1 MTSRFIAF
9 VLIIILSPV
18 FIFTSLYIFF
28 LDGSPIFFKQKR
40 AGKLDT
46 FFYIYKFRTM
56 KKNTPDI
63 PSDKLERSPF
73 YSGGYML
80 RKLSID
86 EIPQLIN
93 IIKGEMNFIG
103 PRPALHNQDYL
114 ISKRKELNINN
125 LSPGITGWA
134 QINGRDKITEDQKI
148 ELDHYYALNKSF
160 KLDLEILL
168 KTFIKVLSIKDIN

>member
-1 MTSRFIAF
+1 MISRLTAF
-9 VLIIILSPV
+9 TLIIFLSPLL
-18 FIFTSLYIFF
+18 FLTSVYIFF
-28 LDGSPIFFKQKR
+28 LDGKPIFFKQKR
-40 AGKLDT
+40 AGRNDT

-56 KKNTPDI
+56 KKDTPDI
-63 PSDKLERSPF
+63 PSDKLEYNPF
-73 YSGGYML
+73 YFGGNML

-93 IIKGEMNFIG
+93 IVKGEMNFIG

-114 ISKRKELNINN
+114 ILKRKELNINYLN
-125 LSPGITGWA
+125 PGITGWA
-134 QINGRDKITEDQKI
+134 QINGRDKITENEKI
-148 ELDHYYALNKSF
+148 ELDHYYALNKSL

>member
-1 MTSRFIAF
+1 VISRLTALM
-9 VLIIILSPV
+9 LIIFLSPLL
-18 FIFTSLYIFF
+18 FLTSVYIFF
-28 LDGSPIFFKQKR
+28 SDGTPIFFKQKR
-40 AGKLDT
+40 AGKNDT

-56 KKNTPDI
+56 KKDTPDI
-63 PSDKLERSPF
+63 PSDKLEFNPF
-73 YSGGYML
+73 YFGGNML

-93 IIKGEMNFIG
+93 IVKGEMNFIG

-114 ISKRKELNINN
+114 ILKRKELNINY
-125 LSPGITGWA
+125 LKPGITGWA
-134 QINGRDKITEDQKI
+134 QINGRDKITENEKI
-148 ELDHYYALNKSF
+148 ELDHYYALNKSL

>member
-1 MTSRFIAF
+1 
-9 VLIIILSPV
+9 
-18 FIFTSLYIFF
+18 
-28 LDGSPIFFKQKR
+28 
-40 AGKLDT
+40 
-46 FFYIYKFRTM
+46 M

-73 YSGGYML
+73 YSGGYIL

>member
-1 MTSRFIAF
+1 MISRLTALM
-9 VLIIILSPV
+9 LIIFLSPLL
-18 FIFTSLYIFF
+18 FLTSVYIFF
-28 LDGSPIFFKQKR
+28 SDGTPIFFKQKR
-40 AGKLDT
+40 AGKNDT

-56 KKNTPDI
+56 KKDTPDI
-63 PSDKLERSPF
+63 PSDKLEFNPF
-73 YSGGYML
+73 YFGGNML

-93 IIKGEMNFIG
+93 IVKGEMNFIG

-114 ISKRKELNINN
+114 ILKRKELNINY
-125 LSPGITGWA
+125 LKPGITGWA
-134 QINGRDKITEDQKI
+134 QINGRDKITENEKI
-148 ELDHYYALNKSF
+148 ELDHYYALNKSL

>member
-1 MTSRFIAF
+1 M
-9 VLIIILSPV
+9 LIIFLSPLL
-18 FIFTSLYIFF
+18 FLTSVYIFF
-28 LDGSPIFFKQKR
+28 LDGTPIFFKQKR
-40 AGKLDT
+40 AGKNDT

-56 KKNTPDI
+56 KKDTPDI
-63 PSDKLERSPF
+63 PSDKLEFNPF
-73 YSGGYML
+73 YFGGNML

-93 IIKGEMNFIG
+93 IVKGEMNFIG

-114 ISKRKELNINN
+114 ILKRKELNINY
-125 LSPGITGWA
+125 LKPGITGWA
-134 QINGRDKITEDQKI
+134 QINGRDKITENEKI
-148 ELDHYYALNKSF
+148 ELDHFYALNKSL

>member
-73 YSGGYML
+73 YSGGYIL

>member
-1 MTSRFIAF
+1 MISRLTALM
-9 VLIIILSPV
+9 LIIFLSPLL
-18 FIFTSLYIFF
+18 FLTSVYIFF
-28 LDGSPIFFKQKR
+28 LDGTPIFFKQKR
-40 AGKLDT
+40 AGKNDT

-56 KKNTPDI
+56 KKDTPDI
-63 PSDKLERSPF
+63 PSDKLEFNPF
-73 YSGGYML
+73 YFGGNML

-93 IIKGEMNFIG
+93 IVKGEMNFIG

-114 ISKRKELNINN
+114 ILKRKELNINY
-125 LSPGITGWA
+125 LKPGITGWA
-134 QINGRDKITEDQKI
+134 QINGRDKITENEKI
-148 ELDHYYALNKSF
+148 ELDHYYALNKSL